1 MPEEK
6 NFFTGLFDFS
16 FSHSLLPRLVKLLY
30 VLAIVFG
37 GITAVACVVLGY
49 QQSPAQGLINLV
61 AGIVALFV
69 GVLVVREPLAY
80 PRTSGPQREFLPK
93 IGNLGQ
99 HFLQVKI
106 IRIAPLRNSPRQN
119 ADFQRVAAEGIGLQR
134 RAIVSFGLQIPI
146 HFLAL
151 VVGRNGVDGG

>member
-1 MPEEK
+1 MR
-6 NFFTGLFDFS
+6 G
-16 FSHSLLPRLVKLLY
+16 R
-30 VLAIVFG
+30 
-37 GITAVACVVLGY
+37 
-49 QQSPAQGLINLV
+49 QLIRS
-61 AGIVALFV
+61 AA
-69 GVLVVREPLAY
+69 REPRAY

-119 ADFQRVAAEGIGLQR
+119 ADFQRVAAEGIGLER

-151 VVGRNGVDGG
+151 VVGRNGVDGGAFQWPEAKVKGEAVQGFETLRVDLQPFFVGKIFCRGISAKVHFQPQFTTRSIPRW